1 MIQTV
6 FVDPRSGGN
15 KHNLGRFA
23 WAGDARPWGFATVG
37 YTPADVLSRLAPS
50 AILPGDWPPMVYA
63 GFPSFRNMH
72 ARDKGASARQHFP
85 GRFV

>member
-50 AILPGDWPPMVYA
+50 AILPGDWPT
-63 GFPSFRNMH
+63 
-72 ARDKGASARQHFP
+72 ASWAAIVDPQDESRSYWMAK
-85 GRFV
+85 